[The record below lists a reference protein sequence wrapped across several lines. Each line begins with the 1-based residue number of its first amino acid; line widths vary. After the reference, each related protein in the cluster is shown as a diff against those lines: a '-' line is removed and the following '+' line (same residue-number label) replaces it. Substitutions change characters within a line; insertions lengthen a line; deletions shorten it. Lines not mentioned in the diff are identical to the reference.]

1 MKKLIPIVSASVVT
15 GLALLSFA
23 ACSSPA
29 SSDDKQPDTTISASA
44 TPSSSPT
51 ATSTSKPKASPQA
64 TTDGSASEV
73 RVSPPTE
80 LKIADVTTN
89 SMRATWGAPTNT
101 VGKITHYTI
110 LLKENGTETETYET
124 SETGYAFT
132 GLKSNTAYMVEVRT
146 VAVSDNGVSK
156 DVSEAA
162 TSNTVVVRSSFSTE
176 SESPVQSSIPSAS
189 PSPSVSTNAETGKV
203 ASVLTEFYKFVGSPD
218 SLAKV
223 KEAGKDYESNR
234 TDAELNQM
242 VTEFPE
248 GFKYFDTASSK
259 SISDSYNQLIAR
271 TTQSN
276 RTGSAVTVT
285 VPVEAVTIKDG
296 KATID
301 SAKLKVESKGK
312 TSAGTE
318 APYFENAQL
327 NLVKSADG
335 SWVLIPEP
343 PRHTIP

>member
-29 SSDDKQPDTTISASA
+29 SSDDNMPDTTISASA

-64 TTDGSASEV
+64 TTDGPASEV

-89 SMRATWGAPTNT
+89 SMKASWVAPTNT

-110 LLKENGTETETYET
+110 LLKENGAETETYET
-124 SETGYAFT
+124 SETDYAFT

-146 VAVSDNGVSK
+146 VAVSDNGVSE

-162 TSNTVVVRSSFSTE
+162 TSNTVVVRSSFAA
-176 SESPVQSSIPSAS
+176 ESPVQSSTPTAS
-189 PSPSVSTNAETGKV
+189 PSPSISTNVETGKV
-203 ASVLTEFYKFVGSPD
+203 ASALTEFYKFVGSPD

-234 TDAELNQM
+234 TDAELKKM
-242 VTEFPE
+242 VTDFPE
-248 GFKYFDTASSK
+248 GFKYFDTSSSK
-259 SISDSYNQLIAR
+259 NISDAYNQLVAR

-276 RTGSAVTVT
+276 RTGSTVTVT
-285 VPVEAVTIKDG
+285 VPVEAVIAKDG

-301 SAKLKVESKGK
+301 STKLKVESKGK